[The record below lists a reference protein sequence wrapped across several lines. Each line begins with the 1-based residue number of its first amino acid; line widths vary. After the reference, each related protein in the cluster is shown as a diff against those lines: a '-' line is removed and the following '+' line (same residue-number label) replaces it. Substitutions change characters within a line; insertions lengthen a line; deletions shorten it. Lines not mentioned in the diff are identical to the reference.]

1 LEFVRQY
8 RADGWLTLG
17 TTRLA
22 EQDALLAAVGA
33 TAIRL
38 DVTEPH
44 GFETLAGTLAGA
56 HLDVCVY
63 NAGVFGPRTDGVQAP
78 ADDLFDHL
86 MRTNVLGAMR
96 AIEVVAP
103 SLAKLQ
109 GTFAFVS
116 SRMGSIGAQMNTHGV
131 PYRASKA
138 ALNSV
143 VKSASLEWGPQGV
156 TCISMHPGWVKTDMG
171 GSGADI
177 DPSTSVTGMR
187 KVIAGAKASSNGH
200 FFDYTGAEIPW

>member
-1 LEFVRQY
+1 MT
-8 RADGWLTLG
+8 D
-17 TTRLA
+17 
-22 EQDALLAAVGA
+22 
-33 TAIRL
+33 
-38 DVTEPH
+38 PH
-44 GFETLAGTLAGA
+44 GFETLARALAGA
-56 HLDVCVY
+56 HLNVCVY
-63 NAGVFGPRTDGVQAP
+63 NAGVFGPRSDGVLAP
-78 ADDLFDHL
+78 AEDEFDQV

-96 AIEVVAP
+96 AIETVAP
-103 SLAKLQ
+103 SLARPK

-116 SRMGSIGAQMNTHGV
+116 SSMGSISGQTNAHGA

-156 TCISMHPGWVKTDMG
+156 TCISLHPGWVKTDMG

-187 KVIAGAKASSNGH
+187 KVIAGATASSNGH
-200 FFDYTGAEIPW
+200 FFDYTGAEIQW